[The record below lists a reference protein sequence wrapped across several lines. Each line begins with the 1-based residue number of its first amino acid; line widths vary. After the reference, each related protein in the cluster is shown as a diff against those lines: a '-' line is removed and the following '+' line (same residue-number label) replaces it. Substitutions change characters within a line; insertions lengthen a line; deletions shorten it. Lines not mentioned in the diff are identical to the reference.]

1 MNHKKKPLLHPLLH
15 AGVHCKES
23 LIRLEDPV
31 VSYIL
36 NAGASVGLFQDT
48 PLLSCVLEILH
59 LQDTPTHTSP
69 IVLQQIT
76 DGMDVE
82 EGRHKTLVLGLSS
95 YTVGQLVSTSLSLPP
110 G

>member
-1 MNHKKKPLLHPLLH
+1 MNHKKNPFLHPLLH
-15 AGVHCKES
+15 AGVQCKES

-36 NAGASVGLFQDT
+36 NAGASLGLFQDT
-48 PLLSCVLEILH
+48 PLLPCVLEILH
-59 LQDTPTHTSP
+59 LQATPTHTSP

-95 YTVGQLVSTSLSLPP
+95 YTGGQLVSASLSLPP
-110 G
+110 R